1 MRPVFEREMT
11 AIVGRLAIGNILGDS
26 LSALIVVSGIPVLT
40 VPAAVQIVGTV
51 RTGIRSCHFNSVKIY
66 FLSTFE
72 TKVMAFFY
80 FWNVH

>member
-1 MRPVFEREMT
+1 MRPVFKREMT
-11 AIVGRLAIGNILGDS
+11 AVVGGLPIRNILGDS
-26 LSALIVVSGIPVLT
+26 LSALIVVTGIPVLT

-51 RTGIRSCHFNSVKIY
+51 RTGIRPCHFNSVKIY